1 MFDNEYDAFD
11 AIMAQQVK
19 EGHVLVIRYE
29 GPKGRCAELSSSE

>member
-11 AIMAQQVK
+11 AIMAHQVK

-29 GPKGRCAELSSSE
+29 GPKGRFVELIKL